1 MNISKLDI
9 LKNSRLAMGLALF
22 IIALTA
28 ASLISK
34 EANRTVL
41 VWASTGELAP
51 GQIIAQSD
59 LTPAS
64 VLLAQSAKNYFSS
77 SAQIVGTTV
86 LTKISAGDLIP
97 VAAITNELDANNQ
110 RLVPLT
116 IEISDLPIA
125 LSRGDLIDI
134 YAIAKT
140 NAKESAIANEV
151 DANNQRLVPLTIE
164 ISDLPIALSR
174 GDVIDIYAIAK
185 TNAKESIAPTL
196 LASAVSVEQVL
207 ERSNSGVVSVLVILE
222 NDQVISA
229 LNYLSESRLII
240 VRNR

>member
-34 EANRTVL
+34 EATRTVL

-51 GQIIAQSD
+51 GQVIEQSD
-59 LTPAS
+59 LTSTS
-64 VLLAQSAKNYFSS
+64 VLLAQSAKNYLST
-77 SAQIVGTTV
+77 SAQIIGTTV

-97 VAAITNELDANNQ
+97 VAAIA
-110 RLVPLT
+110 
-116 IEISDLPIA
+116 S
-125 LSRGDLIDI
+125 
-134 YAIAKT
+134 
-140 NAKESAIANEV
+140 EV
-151 DANNQRLVPLTIE
+151 SANNQRLVPLTIE

-185 TNAKESIAPTL
+185 TNAKESISPTL
-196 LASAVSVEQVL
+196 LVSAVSVEQVL

-222 NDQVISA
+222 NEQVIST
-229 LNYLSESRLII
+229 LNYLTDSRLIL

>member
-1 MNISKLDI
+1 MNTSKLDI

-51 GQIIAQSD
+51 GQVIEQSD
-59 LTPAS
+59 LTSTS
-64 VLLAQSAKNYFSS
+64 VLLAQSAKNYLST
-77 SAQIVGTTV
+77 SAQIIGTTV

-97 VAAITNELDANNQ
+97 VAAIA
-110 RLVPLT
+110 
-116 IEISDLPIA
+116 S
-125 LSRGDLIDI
+125 
-134 YAIAKT
+134 
-140 NAKESAIANEV
+140 EV
-151 DANNQRLVPLTIE
+151 SANNQRLVPLTIE

-185 TNAKESIAPTL
+185 TNAKESISPTL
-196 LASAVSVEQVL
+196 LVSAVSVEQVL

-222 NDQVISA
+222 NEQVIST
-229 LNYLSESRLII
+229 LNYLTDSRLIL

>member
-51 GQIIAQSD
+51 GQVIEQSD
-59 LTPAS
+59 LTSTS
-64 VLLAQSAKNYFSS
+64 VLLAQSAKNYLST

-86 LTKISAGDLIP
+86 LTKISDGDLIP
-97 VAAITNELDANNQ
+97 VAAIA
-110 RLVPLT
+110 
-116 IEISDLPIA
+116 S
-125 LSRGDLIDI
+125 
-134 YAIAKT
+134 
-140 NAKESAIANEV
+140 EV
-151 DANNQRLVPLTIE
+151 SANNQRLVPLTIE

-185 TNAKESIAPTL
+185 TNAKESISPTL
-196 LASAVSVEQVL
+196 LVSAVSVEQVL

-222 NDQVISA
+222 NEQVIST
-229 LNYLSESRLII
+229 LNYLTDSRLIL

>member
-51 GQIIAQSD
+51 GQVIEQSD
-59 LTPAS
+59 LTSTS
-64 VLLAQSAKNYFSS
+64 VLLAQSAKNYLST
-77 SAQIVGTTV
+77 SAQIIGTTV

-97 VAAITNELDANNQ
+97 VAAI
-110 RLVPLT
+110 
-116 IEISDLPIA
+116 
-125 LSRGDLIDI
+125 
-134 YAIAKT
+134 
-140 NAKESAIANEV
+140 ANEV
-151 DANNQRLVPLTIE
+151 SANNQRLVPLTIE

-185 TNAKESIAPTL
+185 TNAKESISQTL
-196 LASAVSVEQVL
+196 LVSAVSVEQVL

-222 NDQVISA
+222 NEQVIST
-229 LNYLSESRLII
+229 LNYLTDSRLIL

>member
-51 GQIIAQSD
+51 GQIIEQSD
-59 LTPAS
+59 LTATS
-64 VLLAQSAKNYFSS
+64 VLLAQTAKNYLSS

-86 LTKISAGDLIP
+86 LNKISAGDLIP
-97 VAAITNELDANNQ
+97 VAAIAN
-110 RLVPLT
+110 
-116 IEISDLPIA
+116 D
-125 LSRGDLIDI
+125 
-134 YAIAKT
+134 
-140 NAKESAIANEV
+140 V
-151 DANNQRLVPLTIE
+151 DADNQRLVPLTIE

-185 TNAKESIAPTL
+185 TNAKESISPTL
-196 LASAVSVEQVL
+196 LVSAVSIEQVL

-222 NDQVISA
+222 NEQVIST
-229 LNYLSESRLII
+229 LNYLTDSRLIL
-240 VRNR
+240 VRTR

>member
-34 EANRTVL
+34 EANRAVL

-51 GQIIAQSD
+51 GQVIEQSD
-59 LTPAS
+59 LTSTS
-64 VLLAQSAKNYFSS
+64 VLLAQSAKNYLST
-77 SAQIVGTTV
+77 SAQIIGTTV

-97 VAAITNELDANNQ
+97 VAAIA
-110 RLVPLT
+110 
-116 IEISDLPIA
+116 S
-125 LSRGDLIDI
+125 
-134 YAIAKT
+134 
-140 NAKESAIANEV
+140 EV
-151 DANNQRLVPLTIE
+151 SANNQRLVPLTIE

-185 TNAKESIAPTL
+185 TNAKESISPTL
-196 LASAVSVEQVL
+196 LVSEVSVEQVL

-222 NDQVISA
+222 NEQVIST
-229 LNYLSESRLII
+229 LNYLTDSRLIL

>member
-1 MNISKLDI
+1 MNISKLDM

-51 GQIIAQSD
+51 GQVIEQSD
-59 LTPAS
+59 LTSTS
-64 VLLAQSAKNYFSS
+64 VLLAQSAKNYLST
-77 SAQIVGTTV
+77 SAQIIGTTV

-97 VAAITNELDANNQ
+97 VAAIA
-110 RLVPLT
+110 
-116 IEISDLPIA
+116 S
-125 LSRGDLIDI
+125 
-134 YAIAKT
+134 
-140 NAKESAIANEV
+140 EV
-151 DANNQRLVPLTIE
+151 SANNQRLVPLTIE

-185 TNAKESIAPTL
+185 TNAKESISPTL
-196 LASAVSVEQVL
+196 LVSEVSIEQVL

-222 NDQVISA
+222 NEQVIST
-229 LNYLSESRLII
+229 LNYLTDSRLIL

>member
-22 IIALTA
+22 VIALTA

-51 GQIIAQSD
+51 GQVIEQSD
-59 LTPAS
+59 LTATS
-64 VLLAQSAKNYFSS
+64 VLLAQTARNYLSS

-86 LTKISAGDLIP
+86 LNKISAGDLIP
-97 VAAITNELDANNQ
+97 VAAIAN
-110 RLVPLT
+110 
-116 IEISDLPIA
+116 D
-125 LSRGDLIDI
+125 
-134 YAIAKT
+134 
-140 NAKESAIANEV
+140 V

-185 TNAKESIAPTL
+185 TNAKESISPTL
-196 LASAVSVEQVL
+196 LVSAVSIEQVL

-222 NDQVISA
+222 NEQVIST
-229 LNYLSESRLII
+229 LNYLTDSRLIL
-240 VRNR
+240 VRTR

>member
-97 VAAITNELDANNQ
+97 VAAI
-110 RLVPLT
+110 
-116 IEISDLPIA
+116 
-125 LSRGDLIDI
+125 
-134 YAIAKT
+134 
-140 NAKESAIANEV
+140 ANEV
-151 DANNQRLVPLTIE
+151 NANNQRLVPLTIE

-196 LASAVSVEQVL
+196 LVSAVSVDQVL

-222 NDQVISA
+222 NNQIIST
-229 LNYLSESRLII
+229 LNYLSDSRLII

>member
-22 IIALTA
+22 TIALTA

-51 GQIIAQSD
+51 GQVIEQSD
-59 LTPAS
+59 LTATS
-64 VLLAQSAKNYFSS
+64 VLLAQTAKNYLSS
-77 SAQIVGTTV
+77 SAQIIGTTV
-86 LTKISAGDLIP
+86 LNKISAGDLIP
-97 VAAITNELDANNQ
+97 VAAIAN
-110 RLVPLT
+110 
-116 IEISDLPIA
+116 D
-125 LSRGDLIDI
+125 
-134 YAIAKT
+134 
-140 NAKESAIANEV
+140 V

-185 TNAKESIAPTL
+185 TNAKESISPTL
-196 LASAVSVEQVL
+196 LVSAVSIEQVL

-222 NDQVISA
+222 NEQVIST
-229 LNYLSESRLII
+229 LNYLTDSRLIL
-240 VRNR
+240 VRTR

>member
-59 LTPAS
+59 LTSAS

-97 VAAITNELDANNQ
+97 VA
-110 RLVPLT
+110 
-116 IEISDLPIA
+116 
-125 LSRGDLIDI
+125 
-134 YAIAKT
+134 
-140 NAKESAIANEV
+140 AIANEV

-196 LASAVSVEQVL
+196 LVSAVSVDQVL

-222 NDQVISA
+222 NNQVIST
-229 LNYLSESRLII
+229 LNYLSDSRLII

>member
-64 VLLAQSAKNYFSS
+64 VLLAQSANNYFSS

-140 NAKESAIANEV
+140 NAKES
-151 DANNQRLVPLTIE
+151 
-164 ISDLPIALSR
+164 
-174 GDVIDIYAIAK
+174 
-185 TNAKESIAPTL
+185 IAPTL

-229 LNYLSESRLII
+229 LNYLSDSRLII

>member
-86 LTKISAGDLIP
+86 LTKISAGALIP
-97 VAAITNELDANNQ
+97 VAAI
-110 RLVPLT
+110 
-116 IEISDLPIA
+116 S
-125 LSRGDLIDI
+125 
-134 YAIAKT
+134 
-140 NAKESAIANEV
+140 NEV